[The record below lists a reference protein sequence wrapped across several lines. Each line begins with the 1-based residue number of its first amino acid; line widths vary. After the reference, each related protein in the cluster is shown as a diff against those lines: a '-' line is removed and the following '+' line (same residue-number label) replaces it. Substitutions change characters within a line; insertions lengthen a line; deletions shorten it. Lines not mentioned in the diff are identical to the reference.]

1 MLRYPLH
8 PEGEFD
14 HVHGGVIDRSEI
26 LHLRNRNRR
35 RKKTTSSL
43 ELLGLKRNVKAW
55 SALWRAWVAVRRA
68 ELRLGC

>member
-14 HVHGGVIDRSEI
+14 HVHGCVIDRSEI
-26 LHLRNRNRR
+26 LHLRNRNRH
-35 RKKTTSSL
+35 RKKTAFSL
-43 ELLGLKRNVKAW
+43 EPLGLERIVKAW
-55 SALWRAWVAVRRA
+55 SALWRAWVVVRRA